1 MEITIR
7 PVDELQSFV
16 LKDDHT
22 KVEIYKYEEDEKG
35 IRRPLP
41 ERHGAG
47 LALYPAVLE
56 ENGTVMTENGVYVY
70 QKGNP
75 VDTWTADDLSFYG
88 TELSQAYEAMF
99 REYGEDFEH
108 FSWKVYRGRRAD
120 GKPQHRKWG
129 NGRPALEPFGRKLS
143 AGDCIPDRTRWG
155 LEI

>member
-1 MEITIR
+1 MDNHPVSKTARWITDGRPMYFEGIPAGDYILEELKTPPGYLPSSMEITIR

-56 ENGTVMTENGVYVY
+56 ENGTVMTENGAYVY

-88 TELSQAYEAMF
+88 TELSQA
-99 REYGEDFEH
+99 
-108 FSWKVYRGRRAD
+108 
-120 GKPQHRKWG
+120 
-129 NGRPALEPFGRKLS
+129 LS
-143 AGDCIPDRTRWG
+143 LIH
-155 LEI
+155 I